1 MSKRNDWVE
10 NSIDN
15 LDNPN
20 DYRTHAFHFAY
31 TTKSRDVF
39 KNATASF
46 QLLNH
51 FEGTKTLTTKVGLTH
66 SMKNLVWQHD
76 IDINEVFP
84 QSYDLT
90 DFESEEFKDF
100 LFEMKFG
107 QLVACLK
114 SAMNMNEKNL

>member
-1 MSKRNDWVE
+1 
-10 NSIDN
+10 
-15 LDNPN
+15 
-20 DYRTHAFHFAY
+20 
-31 TTKSRDVF
+31 
-39 KNATASF
+39 
-46 QLLNH
+46 
-51 FEGTKTLTTKVGLTH
+51 
-66 SMKNLVWQHD
+66 MKNLVWQYD

-114 SAMNMNEKNL
+114 SAMNMNEKNLQKNLERVIVSIGFVERRIKLMSDEIFN